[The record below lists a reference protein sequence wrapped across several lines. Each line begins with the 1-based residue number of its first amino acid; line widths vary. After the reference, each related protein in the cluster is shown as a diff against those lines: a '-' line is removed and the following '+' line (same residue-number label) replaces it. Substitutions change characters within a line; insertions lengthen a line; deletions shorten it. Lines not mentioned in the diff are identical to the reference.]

1 MIDARRMEVYS
12 ALFDINIRQVRETK
26 AEIITENSFSEE
38 LQLGGHVIFSGDG
51 ATKCK
56 AFFKQNLTPSF

>member
-38 LQLGGHVIFSGDG
+38 LQLGHVIFQEM
-51 ATKCK
+51 ALRNAK
-56 AFFKQNLTPSF
+56 AFF